1 MPARNQAASSNKLDA
16 EGEWRMRLFFP
27 RVLTVLMVV
36 VMVAGTASAQ
46 PVPTKPASE
55 DAPGVVTA
63 EAATY

>member
-1 MPARNQAASSNKLDA
+1 
-16 EGEWRMRLFFP
+16 MRLFFP